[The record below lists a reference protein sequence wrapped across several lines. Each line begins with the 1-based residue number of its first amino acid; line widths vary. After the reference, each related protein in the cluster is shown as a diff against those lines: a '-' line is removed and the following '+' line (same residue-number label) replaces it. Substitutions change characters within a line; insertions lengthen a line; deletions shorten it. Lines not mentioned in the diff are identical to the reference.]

1 MSIEIN
7 LFERNIMSAKYSPTV
22 HFAYKQDANWFEKY
36 KDLNDPR
43 YDLDGYDCYG
53 YDKNGVDRA
62 GYSYYDYQES
72 DMDED
77 GSLRIDVITM
87 FVSYMPNRGG
97 V

>member
-1 MSIEIN
+1 MS
-7 LFERNIMSAKYSPTV
+7 SANYSPTV
-22 HFAYKQDANWFEKY
+22 HSAYKTDANWFEKY

-62 GYSYYDYQES
+62 GNTYCDYQES
-72 DMDED
+72 EMDDE
-77 GSLRIDVITM
+77 SLRMDVIMM
-87 FVSYMPNRGG
+87 FVNYMPNKGG